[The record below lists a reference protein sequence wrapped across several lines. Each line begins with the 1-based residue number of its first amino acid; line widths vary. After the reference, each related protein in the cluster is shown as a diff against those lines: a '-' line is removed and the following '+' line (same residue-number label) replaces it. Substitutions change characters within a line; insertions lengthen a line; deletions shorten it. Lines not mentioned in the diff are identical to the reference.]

1 MRVSARAAGGIAPCD
16 SEEAATDTG
25 HTAAIVDIDGTLIDS
40 SYQHAI
46 AWYRALRGFG
56 VTEEVWR
63 LHRLIG
69 MGGDQIVER
78 VAGAD
83 VERER
88 GDAIRAAEGERY
100 AEMIDEVVPLGG
112 ARELLEALSARMRSV
127 VLASS
132 GKAGEVDHYLD
143 LLGARDLVD
152 GWTTAADVDA
162 TKPEP
167 DLIEAALEKAGGGPA
182 VMIGDATWDCEA
194 AGRAGIPC
202 VAVLTGGIGA
212 GELVAAGAAA
222 VFHTLPDLTEHL
234 GDPPFRAEGRRV
246 DPA

>member
-1 MRVSARAAGGIAPCD
+1 MSPED
-16 SEEAATDTG
+16 G

-40 SYQHAI
+40 NYQHAL
-46 AWYRALRGFG
+46 AWFRALRRFG

-78 VAGAD
+78 VAGAE

-88 GDAIRAAEGERY
+88 GDEIREAEGALYR
-100 AEMIDEVVPLGG
+100 EMIDEVVPLGG
-112 ARELLEALSARMRSV
+112 ARELLEGLAARMRRV

-132 GKAGEVDHYLD
+132 GKPDEVDHYLD

-152 GWTTAADVDA
+152 GWTTSGDVDA

-167 DLIEAALEKAGGGPA
+167 DLIEAALAKAGGGPA
-182 VMIGDATWDCEA
+182 VMIGDAIWDCEA
-194 AGRAGIPC
+194 AERAGLPT
-202 VAVLTGGIGA
+202 VAVLTGGVGA
-212 GELVAAGAAA
+212 AELMAAGAAA
-222 VFHTLPDLTEHL
+222 IYSSLPELTERL
-234 GDPPFRAEGRRV
+234 GDPPFRAEGRHV